1 VDMLESEGVE
11 VVHNDLLSLF
21 LASAKN
27 QIFNYKHLDGTYLNK
42 LKGEITIKLIE
53 KYQKVYLEAL
63 KKSKIFYVSERI
75 DELAHNAGRVIS
87 LGNQSGE
94 GWKLPGEIM
103 ELAGWGVNNVIC
115 MQPFGCLP
123 SHAAARGT
131 IKALKKIN
139 NKLNIVTIEYDPGS
153 SEVNQINR
161 IKLMLASAF
170 DKI

>member
-1 VDMLESEGVE
+1 MLEDEGVE

-27 QIFNYKHLDGTYLNK
+27 QIFNHKHLDGSYINK
-42 LKGEITIKLIE
+42 IKGQLTINLIE
-53 KYQKVYLEAL
+53 KYQKVYLDAL
-63 KKSKIFYVSERI
+63 KNSRIFYVSEKI
-75 DELAHNAGRVIS
+75 DKLANNASKILS

-103 ELAGWGVNNVIC
+103 ELSSWGVNNVVC

-123 SHAAARGT
+123 AHAVARGT
-131 IKALKKIN
+131 IKALKKQN
-139 NKLNIVTIEYDPGS
+139 KKLNIVTIEYDPGS
-153 SEVNQINR
+153 SEVNQNNR

-170 DKI
+170 NRI